1 MSFSVLGCIA
11 FQDSFYLP
19 CKDILT
25 GLFEFSEVKF
35 MGSLDEVYM
44 RQALEF
50 AERGAGFT
58 APNPMVGAV
67 IVKDG
72 RVIGEGWHERCGGPH
87 AERNALA
94 NCTEDAA
101 GATMYV
107 TLEPCCHYGRTP
119 PCTEAILE
127 HKIARVVVGCLD
139 PNEQVA
145 GQGVR
150 LLREQGVTVDVGVL
164 EAECQRKNE
173 VFMHYITTKR
183 PFVVL
188 KYAMTLDGKIA
199 ARTGDSR
206 WVSGEASRRHVHET
220 RKRLPAIM
228 VGLGTVVTDD
238 PLLTCR
244 LPGEAVHHPTRVVC
258 DSHLRMPLT
267 AALVKTAKDVPTIA
281 AYIDGDAEKA
291 EQLRAAGVQL
301 LQCRAKNGRLDLN
314 DLMERLGAM
323 QISGVLLEGGGA
335 LHWAALEAGIVQK
348 VQVYIAPKLIGG
360 AASKSPVG
368 GEGFPYMRDAVPVVD
383 SRLTMLGEDL
393 LWEGYLQNGR
403 HGICSRD

>member
-1 MSFSVLGCIA
+1 M
-11 FQDSFYLP
+11 
-19 CKDILT
+19 
-25 GLFEFSEVKF
+25 GLFEFSEVKL
-35 MGSLDEVYM
+35 MESLDEAYM
-44 RQALEF
+44 RRALAL

-67 IVKDG
+67 LVKDG

-94 NCTEDAA
+94 NRTEDAA

-119 PCTEAILE
+119 PCTDAILE

-139 PNEQVA
+139 PNERVA
-145 GQGVR
+145 GQGAR
-150 LLREQGVTVDVGVL
+150 LLRERGVTVDVGVL
-164 EAECQRKNE
+164 EAECRRENE

-199 ARTGDSR
+199 AHTGDSR
-206 WVSGEASRRHVHET
+206 WVSGEASRRHGHET
-220 RKRLPAIM
+220 RKRLPAIL
-228 VGLGTVVTDD
+228 VGIGTVLADD

-244 LPGEAVHHPTRVVC
+244 LPGEEVHHPVRVVC
-258 DSHLRMPLT
+258 DSHLRLPLASALART
-267 AALVKTAKDVPTIA
+267 ARDVPTIA
-281 AYIDGDAEKA
+281 AYTDGDAEKA
-291 EQLRAAGVQL
+291 EKLKAAGVQP
-301 LQCRAKNGRLDLN
+301 LQCRAKNGRVDLE

-323 QISGVLLEGGGA
+323 QLSGVLLEGGGE

-360 AASKSPVG
+360 AAARPPVG
-368 GEGFPYMRDAVPVVD
+368 GEGFPYMRDALPVTD
-383 SRLTMLGEDL
+383 SRLTMLGGDL
-393 LWEGYLQNGR
+393 LWEGYLQNG
-403 HGICSRD
+403 GNGGCSQD